1 MRPAYILAILWTLA
15 ILAACSL
22 PGNELPKINFDLFEP
37 DKIAH
42 FILFFLF
49 GLLWMAAIPE
59 NKKGRRLLIIG
70 GGILYAILTE
80 VYQDV
85 LPLGRTA
92 DPMDSVANIIGLL
105 VALAVYP
112 WLRSNL
118 WFLNPKP
125 PTAL

>member
-1 MRPAYILAILWTLA
+1 MRPATILAIIWTLA

-49 GLLWMAAIPE
+49 GLLWLEAASE
-59 NKKGRRLLIIG
+59 NKKNWRILIAVF
-70 GGILYAILTE
+70 GILYAILTE
-80 VYQDV
+80 LYQSA

-92 DPMDSVANIIGLL
+92 DPMDSLANLIGLFT
-105 VALAVYP
+105 AMGSYT
-112 WLRSNL
+112 WLRARI
-118 WFLNPKP
+118 WFLNPK
-125 PTAL
+125 TS

>member
-1 MRPAYILAILWTLA
+1 MRPAYYLAILWTVA

-42 FILFFLF
+42 FILFFFF
-49 GLLWMAAIPE
+49 GLLWLAAIPE
-59 NKKGRRLLIIG
+59 GKKGRLLIIIIS
-70 GGILYAILTE
+70 GILYAILTE
-80 VYQDV
+80 IYQSA

-92 DPMDSVANIIGLL
+92 DPMDSVANIIGLF
-105 VALAVYP
+105 AAIAIYP
-112 WLRSNL
+112 WLRANL

-125 PTAL
+125 PTL